1 LETVINFTDKVK
13 PVINVN
19 DGFSVCPNGDIKDLK
34 YSAFDNYDLD
44 ITNNVKVN
52 YSDNY
57 IILTV
62 SDSSNNKTIK
72 NVKSIKDNISPV
84 ITINGDTNITISKGT
99 EYIDKGA
106 SAIDNCDGDV
116 AVVTSSNV
124 DTNSVGSYKIT
135 YTATDKSGNSS
146 SLERVVNVKEVNR
159 GDRIIYLTFDDGP
172 GKFTSKL
179 LDVLNKYNVKATFFV
194 TGKGE
199 DSLIKREY
207 EEGHSI
213 GLHSYSHDYSYIYSS
228 VDNYFNDLNRVSDRV
243 YNITGYRTNLIRFPG
258 GASNTISR
266 HYDNGTHIMSTLTRL
281 VLEKG
286 YQYYDWNIS
295 SGDAGETTDTN
306 TVYSNVINK
315 LKEGSSVI
323 LQHDIKGFSVDAV
336 EKIINYGLSNGYT
349 FRGLDI
355 NSYNAHQRVNN

>member
-1 LETVINFTDKVK
+1 MMKKHNIKLIIIPIIIAIILFSFLTYFFFRYEFIIEDFNYNIEVPVKEKFNYRPIVYYGNRFHKHKTKVITNRSIDINKIGKQNIIYNFSYKKHNISLETVINFTDKVK

-172 GKFTSKL
+172 GSYTDK
-179 LDVLNKYNVKATFFV
+179 VLNTLAKYNVKATFFV
-194 TGKGE
+194 TGK
-199 DSLIKREY
+199 
-207 EEGHSI
+207 
-213 GLHSYSHDYSYIYSS
+213 
-228 VDNYFNDLNRVSDRV
+228 
-243 YNITGYRTNLIRFPG
+243 
-258 GASNTISR
+258 
-266 HYDNGTHIMSTLTRL
+266 
-281 VLEKG
+281 
-286 YQYYDWNIS
+286 
-295 SGDAGETTDTN
+295 
-306 TVYSNVINK
+306 
-315 LKEGSSVI
+315 
-323 LQHDIKGFSVDAV
+323 
-336 EKIINYGLSNGYT
+336 EKIL
-349 FRGLDI
+349 
-355 NSYNAHQRVNN
+355 